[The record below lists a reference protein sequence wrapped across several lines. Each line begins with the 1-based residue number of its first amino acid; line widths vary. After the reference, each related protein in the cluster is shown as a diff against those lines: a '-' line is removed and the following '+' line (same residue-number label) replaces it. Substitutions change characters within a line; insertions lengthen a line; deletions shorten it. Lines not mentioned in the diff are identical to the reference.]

1 MRLARRM
8 SRLGTETAFEVL
20 ARARALEAQGRE
32 IVHLEIGEPDFD
44 TPENIVQA
52 AIEALRAG
60 YTHYTP
66 SAGIPELRQAV
77 AEQVARTRRIE
88 VGPENVVIVPGGK
101 PIIYFTIMALVESGD
116 EVIYPNP
123 GFPIYESMINLVQAR
138 PVPVPLL
145 EENDFCFD
153 LDVLRKV
160 ISKRTTLIILN
171 SPHNPTGGALCRSD
185 LEEIADLAERYDC
198 YILSDEI
205 YSRILYE
212 GEFASIASF
221 PGMKERTVIL
231 DGFSKTYA
239 MTGWRMG
246 YGVMPEKL
254 AAGFAKLAT
263 NSVSCTAAFTQWAGI
278 AGLRGP
284 QDEVDRMVAEF
295 RRRRDVMVAGL
306 NAIPGVSCR
315 IPAGA
320 FYAFPNVKSFGRPAR
335 EIADYLL
342 HEAGVAVLPG
352 TSFGSYGE
360 GYLRLSYANSV
371 ENIRKALERVG
382 QALGLLDHERTAQM
396 ERERLRSSLRSPA

>member
-32 IVHLEIGEPDFD
+32 IIHLEIGEPDFD
-44 TPENIVQA
+44 TPANITAA
-52 AIEALRAG
+52 AIAALQAG

-77 AEQVARTRRIE
+77 AEEVSRTRKIE
-88 VGPENVVIVPGGK
+88 VRPENVVIVPGGK
-101 PIIYFTIMALVESGD
+101 PIIFYTILALVEAGD

-123 GFPIYESMINLVQAR
+123 GFPIYESMINMIQAR

-153 LDVLRKV
+153 LDVFRRS
-160 ISKRTTLIILN
+160 INKRTTLIILN
-171 SPHNPTGGALCRSD
+171 SPQNPTGGVLCRKD
-185 LEEIADLAERYDC
+185 LEEIAELAIRYDC
-198 YILSDEI
+198 YVLSDEI

-212 GEFASIASF
+212 GEFFSIASL
-221 PGMKERTVIL
+221 PGMQERTIIL

-239 MTGWRMG
+239 MTGWRIG
-246 YGVMPEKL
+246 YGVMPENV
-254 AAGFAKLAT
+254 AAAFARLAT
-263 NSVSCTAAFTQWAGI
+263 NSVSCTAAFTQRAGI
-278 AGLRGP
+278 AALRDP
-284 QDEVDRMVAEF
+284 QDAVDRMVAEF

-306 NAIPGVSCR
+306 NSIPGVSCR
-315 IPAGA
+315 TPAGA
-320 FYAFPNVKSFGRPAR
+320 FYAFPNVKSFGRPAK

-342 HEAGVAVLPG
+342 QEAGVAVLAG
-352 TSFGSYGE
+352 TAFGSYGE

-371 ENIRKALERVG
+371 ENIEKALERMR
-382 QALGLLDHERTAQM
+382 QGLARLEQERK
-396 ERERLRSSLRSPA
+396 SP